1 MSRLLNNIS
10 LFYLIQGDHYPMI
23 LSALIISVIG
33 IIGIMI
39 LVIAFIILI
48 CCLYWKFRQ
57 RQQQLQPDNAPNDGG
72 EN

>member
-1 MSRLLNNIS
+1 
-10 LFYLIQGDHYPMI
+10 MI

-39 LVIAFIILI
+39 LFIAFIILI
-48 CCLYWKFRQ
+48 CCLWKFRQ